1 MNKDKDNTL
10 SDVLRIISGALA
22 EEDIYDCVILLHEDV
37 YVDETYR
44 HSYSHIYSTFVEISG
59 ESHGDPI
66 AMIVTN
72 LEKILDYAR
81 CNLPFCKD
89 EEFLKKLDKLYD
101 HVSLEYQ
108 RMSYTDV
115 LASGVKELQKSVA
128 ASQEEVEKY
137 NQSVNDLQAALA
149 SSIEDT
155 KKKSDDLQDS
165 FISTSKKVE
174 SLESNVLSQIIAVL
188 GIFVAIVVACFG
200 TMEILGNVS
209 GLLAEHIPLY
219 KVLVAFFVMALAFMD
234 ILALLI
240 YFIGRLCGKPIS
252 APCKYGSCENC
263 ERKKGKCNGWGHFIH
278 SQYHLI
284 ITNGALVVMIVLTI
298 ILLPGVERHIDK
310 KYYTETTAIAEET
323 REPETETEWA
333 TEFQTEPTDTS
344 TQTE

>member
-1 MNKDKDNTL
+1 MKNRDVELSNLLTL
-10 SDVLRIISGALA
+10 IA
-22 EEDIYDCVILLHEDV
+22 EVKSEDDIPDFAKILYEDV
-37 YVDETYR
+37 YDSDSFR
-44 HSYSHIYSTFVEISG
+44 HSYANISSTLYDLVNESQTGKDDPIIVVSVTLDEIIRFCAKTIPYKDDVAFLEKLRKLKDHVDLQYLQMNSIFSLNADADRVRGEFAEKTEAFKKEFEESIKTSG
-59 ESHGDPI
+59 EQFEQLKGKF
-66 AMIVTN
+66 
-72 LEKILDYAR
+72 LESQ
-81 CNLPFCKD
+81 
-89 EEFLKKLDKLYD
+89 KKLDAF
-101 HVSLEYQ
+101 E
-108 RMSYTDV
+108 
-115 LASGVKELQKSVA
+115 
-128 ASQEEVEKY
+128 
-137 NQSVNDLQAALA
+137 
-149 SSIEDT
+149 SSI
-155 KKKSDDLQDS
+155 
-165 FISTSKKVE
+165 F
-174 SLESNVLSQIIAVL
+174 SQIIAVL

-252 APCKYGSCENC
+252 APCKYGSCDKC

-298 ILLPGVERHIDK
+298 ILLPGVERNIDK
-310 KYYTETTAIAEET
+310 KYYTETTVIAEET